1 MTVIA
6 ELTVAASEFHT
17 GRALARD
24 PETSAELVRVVPS
37 AEAVMPYVWVEST
50 DLPAFERQVGAS
62 PHIERLVTVDV
73 VNNQALYRIEWADD
87 VDSLVDA
94 ITAASATI
102 LEGRGGQTWAF
113 CLRFEAYSALARF
126 HNYCR
131 GRDIDVALT
140 RVYDPEAVGQG
151 GEGDGLTDQQ
161 RDVLRLAVE
170 RGYFEVPREASLSD
184 LAATLDISP
193 ETVREEVHRGANNV
207 LHRALSGR
215 ATRRV

>member
-24 PETSAELVRVVPS
+24 PGTSAELVRVVPS

-113 CLRFEAYSALARF
+113 CLRFEDYSALARF

-131 GRDIDVALT
+131 GRGIDVALT
-140 RVYDPEAVGQG
+140 RVYDPEAVGGG

-161 RDVLRLAVE
+161 RDALRLAVE
-170 RGYFEVPREASLSD
+170 RGYFEVPQGASLSD
-184 LAATLDISP
+184 LAAGLGVSP
-193 ETVREEVHRGANNV
+193 ETARKQVHRGANSV